1 MNGTATNCKSGNGIS
16 DMSYVYVL
24 IFIDEVKDSFLLQ
37 WGLS

>member
-1 MNGTATNCKSGNGIS
+1 MVTATDCESGNGIN

-37 WGLS
+37 WG

>member
-1 MNGTATNCKSGNGIS
+1 MNGTETNCKSGNDIN

-24 IFIDEVKDSFLLQ
+24 IFIDQVKYSLMLQ